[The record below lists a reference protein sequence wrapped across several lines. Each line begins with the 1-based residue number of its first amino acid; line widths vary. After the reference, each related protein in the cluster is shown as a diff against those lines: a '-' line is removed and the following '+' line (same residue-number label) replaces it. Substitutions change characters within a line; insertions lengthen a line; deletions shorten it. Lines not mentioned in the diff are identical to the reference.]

1 MTSELLSGKAAV
13 VTGASSGNGRAI
25 ARTFAK
31 HGADVV
37 VADIQEEPRLGGTPT
52 HEVIVEETA
61 SRASFVN
68 CDVTSNADLRS
79 AVNQADEYGG
89 IDVMVN
95 NAGVFTHNEDLFEVT
110 ESEYRTMM
118 DINSKGAYF
127 GSQFAAEK
135 MQDSGGGN
143 IINLSSINGD
153 IGTRSNV
160 VYCASKGAV
169 RVMTYALAD
178 ALGPDVRVNAIHPGM
193 IETAQIVKDYD
204 HLEENKRQE
213 RLDTIPL
220 ERQGRPEEIAKAA
233 LFLASDLASYVN
245 AASLVVD
252 GGVANTR

>member
-1 MTSELLSGKAAV
+1 MTELLSGKTAV

-25 ARTFAK
+25 ARTFAEN
-31 HGADVV
+31 GADVV

-52 HEVIVEETA
+52 HELINEETA
-61 SRASFVN
+61 STSSFVN
-68 CDVTSNADLRS
+68 CDVTSNQDLKE
-79 AVNQADEYGG
+79 AILQANEHGG

-95 NAGVFTHNEDLFEVT
+95 NAGIFAHSEDLFSVDE
-110 ESEYRTMM
+110 EEYRTMM
-118 DINSKGAYF
+118 DINTKGPYF

-135 MQDSGGGN
+135 MQETGGGN

-153 IGTRSNV
+153 VGTRSNV
-160 VYCASKGAV
+160 AYCASKGAV

-178 ALGPDVRVNAIHPGM
+178 ALGPDIRVNAIHPGM

-204 HLEENKRQE
+204 HLEEEKRQE
-213 RLDTIPL
+213 RLETIPL

-252 GGVANTR
+252 GGVVNTR

>member
-1 MTSELLSGKAAV
+1 MPDLLSGKTAV

-25 ARTFAK
+25 ARTFAE

-37 VADIQEEPRLGGTPT
+37 VADIRKEPRLGGTPT
-52 HEVIVEETA
+52 HELINEETSSA
-61 SRASFVN
+61 SSFVN
-68 CDVTSNADLRS
+68 CDVTSNEDLRE
-79 AVNQADEYGG
+79 AILEADEYGG

-95 NAGVFTHNEDLFEVT
+95 NAGIFAHSEDLYDVDED
-110 ESEYRTMM
+110 EYRTMM
-118 DINSKGAYF
+118 DINTKGPYF

-135 MQDSGGGN
+135 MQESGGGN

-153 IGTRSNV
+153 IGTKSNV

-178 ALGPDVRVNAIHPGM
+178 ALGPDIRVNAIHPGM
-193 IETAQIVKDYD
+193 IETAQIVEDYA
-204 HLEENKRQE
+204 HLEESEREE
-213 RLDTIPL
+213 RLGTIPL
-220 ERQGRPEEIAKAA
+220 GRKGHPEEIAKAA

-252 GGVANTR
+252 GGVKNTR